1 MSLHFPLIVPSTPTA
16 YIHDVDDM
24 RGTDG
29 PLSDQS
35 DFDLDSEERKV
46 TLVSGS
52 TKLVDFGTLDQ
63 PKELKIGT
71 SLSPYKRSRL
81 INLLRSYL
89 DVFTWSYEDMPGLD
103 PSIVQHRFPI
113 LPHARPVKQKL
124 RRLHPRWSL

>member
-71 SLSPYKRSRL
+71 SLSPDEKSKL
-81 INLLRSYL
+81 VDLLRSYL
-89 DVFTWSYEDMPGLD
+89 DVFAWSHKDMLSLD
-103 PSIVQHRFPI
+103 PSIVQHRLPI
-113 LPHARPVKQKL
+113 LPHTRPVK
-124 RRLHPRWSL
+124 